1 MQTRLILLLRQRN
14 IRSRGNNLSR
24 ITIMNIIHDSTI
36 TQTNTS
42 QTTILQLKP
51 EPYTSN
57 LLKLQLRIPIKQHP
71 QRLTVIRRLLI
82 DPVPIIIKNPTI
94 TITIQ
99 SKGFMILGGRIRHL
113 SIIVNLISNHIL
125 LNIIN
130 ISS

>member
-14 IRSRGNNLSR
+14 IRSRGNNLR
-24 ITIMNIIHDSTI
+24 GILFMNIIHDSTI